1 MDCHEQKGISADD
14 TRRAQ
19 LRSPRNDNQVPDTR
33 YHPYQ
38 PQSFAP
44 DAQGMASVRSYFFF
58 ADFFLAAFFLAGFA
72 AEDFSA
78 DSAFADPD
86 FFPPKMWSQPPEN
99 LMLDPVCTV

>member
-1 MDCHEQKGISADD
+1 MDCHEQEGISADD
-14 TRRAQ
+14 TRHAQ
-19 LRSPRNDNQVPDTR
+19 LRRPRIDNQVPGTR

-44 DAQGMASVRSYFFF
+44 DAQGIPSLGNYFFF
-58 ADFFLAAFFLAGFA
+58 TGFFFAAFFLAGFA
-72 AEDFSA
+72 AADFSA

-86 FFPPKMWSQPPEN
+86 FFPPKMLSQPPEN